1 MNPIYPRGVGGGG
14 VPILPLILNI
24 LERLGPR
31 KTVLYRTYVHICCI
45 GSNGHLPQKE
55 AATRVGIAA
64 FLFPDLIPVYAL
76 EGYWTARVS
85 GDFGPMVTCEFR
97 FGNVVQPELHSGEG
111 TVKPVAG

>member
-1 MNPIYPRGVGGGG
+1 VGG

-31 KTVLYRTYVHICCI
+31 KTVLYRTYVHICCT

-64 FLFPDLIPVYAL
+64 FLFLLLIPVYAL
-76 EGYWTARVS
+76 EGYWTARV
-85 GDFGPMVTCEFR
+85 CEEFESLVMCGFR
-97 FGNVVQPELHSGEG
+97 FGKGIKPLHHFYGGIE
-111 TVKPVAG
+111 KLVAG